1 MKKLSTTKDLIF
13 HDMNQ
18 GHSIFN
24 RYWKSSSLPAR
35 ERDKNRPKI
44 TLRRDKVLSKI
55 IRLEMMA
62 SMNRIQGYSE
72 DLKLMLDRYETE
84 NTKTD
89 SNPHTA

>member
-1 MKKLSTTKDLIF
+1 MKKLSTIQDLLF

-18 GHSIFN
+18 GKSIFN
-24 RYWKSSSLPAR
+24 RYWKSSSLPPR
-35 ERDKNRPKI
+35 ERHKHRPKI
-44 TLRRDKVLSKI
+44 IRRRDKVFLKI

-62 SMNRIQGYSE
+62 SMKRIQGYSDE
-72 DLKLMLDRYETE
+72 LKLLLDKVEHE